1 MISHR
6 SQSNCYLVLLLL
18 LNYARR
24 EARLVFFSRS
34 QLNCS
39 NAYIR
44 TITSEQLSTERCYE
58 AIVISLNRQM
68 LTEIFIE
75 I

>member
-6 SQSNCYLVLLLL
+6 SQSNCYLIILLL

-24 EARLVFFSRS
+24 EVRLVFFFTFSI
-34 QLNCS
+34 NCS

-58 AIVISLNRQM
+58 AIVKSLNRQM

>member
-34 QLNCS
+34 QLKCS